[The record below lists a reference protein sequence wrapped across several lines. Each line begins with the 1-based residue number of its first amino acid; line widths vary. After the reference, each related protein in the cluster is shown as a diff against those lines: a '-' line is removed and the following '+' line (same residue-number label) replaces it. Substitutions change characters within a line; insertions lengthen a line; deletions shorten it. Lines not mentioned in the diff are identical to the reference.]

1 MASITEILESNGI
14 EINDELKGKLAGLVE
29 ESDEVKGLVKT
40 KNELLEEKV
49 QDRLKRE
56 SMEGDISRLTISM
69 QEYKA
74 KAEQASTVEEELQ
87 ALRDMNKAESE
98 RAQLLADKNQQLNGK
113 RASERKNSIVS
124 ELSGKFRNP
133 LMASGALNGMV
144 DVSFDEDG
152 NLTESF
158 KDSQGNLLDVT
169 DSKSFFDALS
179 KIDSFASEIKAPAS
193 SGSNPLGGSGSHS
206 ASSNQPNQAAEAA
219 KKSGDQV
226 GHLSALFAQNLNK
239 ANA

>member
-69 QEYKA
+69 QEYKS

-113 RASERKNSIVS
+113 RASERKGSIVS
-124 ELSGKFRNP
+124 ELSGKFKNP
-133 LMASGALNGMV
+133 LMASGTLNGMI

-158 KDSQGNLLDVT
+158 KDSQGNLLEVT
-169 DSKSFFDALS
+169 DSKSFFDAIS
-179 KIDSFASEIKAPAS
+179 KIDGFASEIKAPAS
-193 SGSNPLGGSGSHS
+193 SGSNPMGGSGSHS